1 MPGNAVSGRG
11 ADAKLSIIM
20 AAYNSQATI
29 GDAVGSF
36 LAQDHPDK
44 ELVVIDGASQDDT
57 CAIVEGFDSADIR
70 LFSEPDDGIYHAL
83 NKGIARA
90 RGSVVGLLHTDDL
103 FAREDVLSRVAEV
116 LESSGMDGVY
126 GDLEYVAR
134 DRPDRVIRYWRSGA
148 YRPGSLRR
156 GWMPPHPTLF
166 LRREVFDKHDAYDT
180 GLRIAADYEA
190 ILRWLVRAELELA
203 YIPHVL
209 ARMRVGGE
217 SNRSPGRILRKSR
230 EDLCAIRRH
239 GIGGLDVLA
248 AKNLRKVLQ
257 FIRRDRGKDVQAR

>member
-1 MPGNAVSGRG
+1 M
-11 ADAKLSIIM
+11 KISIIM

-29 GDAVGSF
+29 GRAIGSF

-44 ELVVIDGASQDDT
+44 ELVVIDGASNDDT
-57 CAIVEGFDSADIR
+57 CAIAKGFDSPAIKV
-70 LFSEPDDGIYHAL
+70 FSERDEGIYDAL

-90 RGSVVGLLHTDDL
+90 DGSVVGLLHTDDL
-103 FAREDVLSRVAEV
+103 FARHDVLSRVA
-116 LESSGMDGVY
+116 SIFDSGGMDGVY

-134 DRPDRVIRYWRSGA
+134 NNPDRVIRYWRSGA
-148 YRPGSLRR
+148 YRPALLRK

-180 GLRIAADYEA
+180 GFRIAADYEA

-203 YIPHVL
+203 YIPDVL
-209 ARMRVGGE
+209 VRMRVGGE
-217 SNRSPGRILRKSR
+217 SNRSLGRILRKSR

-239 GIGGLDVLA
+239 RIGGIGVLA
-248 AKNLRKVLQ
+248 AKNFGKVSQ
-257 FIRRDRGKDVQAR
+257 FMRRDRGKDVQAR